1 MHPNMSRIWD
11 AQQHQQQQQQQQ
23 PPEQQQLGGR
33 ELSVMDTIE
42 QELPQPAHILPPG
55 GRSRPIAIRQSAVG
69 IEGSDEF
76 SENDDGGES
85 DFNRTHSA
93 DRDIPQQEDNE
104 RSEYSQQRHC
114 HQSLPNRM
122 FLLRA
127 PLLGSI
133 PTNEE
138 YMNRRSNIPEF
149 RLSEQEDVDDEE
161 EKATAY
167 GSLRDSQMQGRF
179 LDGPR
184 SFIQQKATRSSV
196 TKTGAVVTHRHRGVS
211 STASNNTLSTSAP
224 VHSGLSIGE
233 RIQQQ
238 RKLQLALRNQSSSE
252 GLVGSTCSTATTAI
266 TKKSSVLT
274 EMMEKLS
281 QDDTTK
287 RIHYE
292 TTPPPEYGIPSLA
305 EENTKDPVNSVAPLL
320 SSSLTGLEI
329 LQHGLQRQDQQQQ
342 LNVVQTTTATATTGF
357 LLSPAHTATTTNA
370 VNSAM
375 AIESYI
381 TSLSLEPTTTTTAT
395 ANIASTSQSF
405 RVPHPPQPLPIQN
418 PMAMDDEEDDD
429 AENNPDME
437 GAFDLDMD

>member
-11 AQQHQQQQQQQQ
+11 AQQQHQQQQQQ
-23 PPEQQQLGGR
+23 PPEQQLGGR

-42 QELPQPAHILPPG
+42 QELAQQAHILPPV

-69 IEGSDEF
+69 IEGSGDF
-76 SENDDGGES
+76 SENDDDDDDGGES
-85 DFNRTHSA
+85 DSNRTHSA

-114 HQSLPNRM
+114 HQSLPNRV

-184 SFIQQKATRSSV
+184 SFIQQNATRSGV
-196 TKTGAVVTHRHRGVS
+196 TKTGAVVTHRHHGVS
-211 STASNNTLSTSAP
+211 STASNNTISTSAP
-224 VHSGLSIGE
+224 VHTGLSIGE

-238 RKLQLALRNQSSSE
+238 RKLQLALRNQSNSE
-252 GLVGSTCSTATTAI
+252 GLVGSTCSSATTAI

-274 EMMEKLS
+274 EMMEKLT

-292 TTPPPEYGIPSLA
+292 TTPPPEYCIPL
-305 EENTKDPVNSVAPLL
+305 
-320 SSSLTGLEI
+320 
-329 LQHGLQRQDQQQQ
+329 HRYC
-342 LNVVQTTTATATTGF
+342 
-357 LLSPAHTATTTNA
+357 HH
-370 VNSAM
+370 
-375 AIESYI
+375 
-381 TSLSLEPTTTTTAT
+381 
-395 ANIASTSQSF
+395 
-405 RVPHPPQPLPIQN
+405 R
-418 PMAMDDEEDDD
+418 
-429 AENNPDME
+429 
-437 GAFDLDMD
+437 